1 MAGLPKG
8 ESFTSPPMAAL
19 PEGEETM
26 LRGIYT
32 AANGLLQASQL
43 QEITAHNLANQLT
56 PGFKRT
62 LAASGVYPWHY
73 LRLGGTS
80 LPVGMGTGSLLD
92 KTALDWSQGTWEKGG
107 PADVAILGEG
117 FFAVQAGG
125 EILYTRAG
133 RFTVGPD
140 GYLQVGAGW
149 RVLGP
154 DGPIQVRSG
163 EPLEITPEGEVYAAG
178 VRQGLLRVVVP
189 GEGAVVEALDN
200 GAYRI
205 QGPLQDQ
212 TPALLPGYWESSNVD
227 PVREMS
233 QLLLVARAYEGSRQV
248 LKAQDEA
255 LQQASRDVGR
265 V

>member
-1 MAGLPKG
+1 MI
-8 ESFTSPPMAAL
+8 
-19 PEGEETM
+19 
-26 LRGIYT
+26 RGIYT

-43 QEITAHNLANQLT
+43 QDITAHNLANQLT
-56 PGFKRT
+56 PGFKRS
-62 LAASGVYPWHY
+62 LPASGVYPWHY

-80 LPVGMGTGSLLD
+80 FLMGMGTGSLLD
-92 KTALDWSQGTWEKGG
+92 KTALDWSQGTWQEGG
-107 PADVAILGEG
+107 SADAAILGEG
-117 FFAVQAGG
+117 FFAVEAGG
-125 EILYTRAG
+125 ETLYTRAG
-133 RFTVGPD
+133 RFTVGAD

-154 DGPIQVRSG
+154 VGPIQVKG
-163 EPLEITPEGEVYAAG
+163 AEPLEINSQGEVYAAG
-178 VRQGLLRVVVP
+178 ARQGLLRVVVP
-189 GEGAVVEALDN
+189 GREAVVEALEN

-205 QGPLQDQ
+205 QGPLQEK
-212 TPALLPGYWESSNVD
+212 TPALLSGYWESSNVD

-233 QLLLVARAYEGSRQV
+233 QLLLAARAYEGSRQV